1 MESLLFGAFCNSV
14 GVRAGVVCAVVNDIM
29 EKSQI
34 EYTPKQ
40 ITEFEDNTIETV
52 LSFIKQDY
60 VIEVKDD
67 E

>member
-14 GVRAGVVCAVVNDIM
+14 GVRAAVICAVVNNIM

-52 LSFIKQDY
+52 LSFIKQDF
-60 VIEVKDD
+60 VIQVNSE
-67 E
+67 